1 MSSVDGLVGP
11 MSELSLK
18 RDADA
23 ADMMQADD
31 LRALTWRPKPGAKPT
46 DAPVAS
52 SHKLTEPAA
61 SSHDARCAPSCAQP
75 TRKELRNA
83 AIAAL
88 EAGPPQGRGT
98 DEPKKKLK
106 KPRTRAAWQWYN
118 RYNLLG
124 RIPEDPRDSD
134 SESTH
139 ECYPLSSNA

>member
-1 MSSVDGLVGP
+1 M
-11 MSELSLK
+11 K

-23 ADMMQADD
+23 ADTMQADD
-31 LRALTWRPKPGAKPT
+31 LCALTWRPKPGAKPT
-46 DAPVAS
+46 DAPAAS
-52 SHKLTEPAA
+52 SHKLTDAPAA
-61 SSHDARCAPSCAQP
+61 SSHDARCAPSYAQP

-98 DEPKKKLK
+98 DEPKKKPK
-106 KPRTRAAWQWYN
+106 TPRRRAAWYN

-139 ECYPLSSNA
+139 ECYPLSSDA